1 MSEVCC
7 FYQWSEKKAQ
17 QLVSWVQAHDERYAI
32 FLEESPSTVVLT
44 TPHPRIRCISLP
56 QQNPEK
62 AFEKI
67 AWEFLY
73 LPFSFE
79 DPTHPVLQKLA
90 AVQSEINFR
99 AFDFADQGLQL
110 LHNLRSHLS
119 RPTSWAKDLYGKFKN
134 IPAIVCGGGPSL
146 ASASSELKRL
156 QDRAVIIGCGAGVEA
171 LLKMGI
177 KPHFAAHVDP
187 APCHKFSSADI
198 PVFYELR
205 TDAAVVE
212 KYKGKRFLVAGP
224 GNFPLESWV
233 QEKLGLESVLD
244 GGWTVGTFGVVLATL
259 LGCESIVL
267 AGMDLATSKG
277 QMYSPGVKTTSTTD
291 HFIPLKN
298 REGEPVLSR
307 ADWVKAAQWLD
318 AFALCHP
325 DRKWGTISRKGLE
338 IPSIPLMD
346 LQEFQ
351 AAAVVTNRVQH
362 AVQEA
367 FVHPAP
373 ALWEEIVLSFKKSL
387 EICRKILQEM
397 ERIFPQNPAENGLC
411 AMLEHDLTLEPA
423 FEQVLGPLWSYW
435 LHVIS
440 RHNTAGE
447 WGLYLNRILF
457 FQSLCEKID
466 AI

>member
-7 FYQWSEKKAQ
+7 FYQWSEKKAH
-17 QLVSWVQAHDERYAI
+17 QLVSWVKAHDERYAI
-32 FLEESPSTVVLT
+32 FLEDNPATVILT

-56 QQNPEK
+56 QQTPEK
-62 AFEKI
+62 ALEKI

-79 DPTHPVLQKLA
+79 DPSHPVLQKLA
-90 AVQSEINFR
+90 VVQSEIHFR

-110 LHNLRSHLS
+110 LHNMRSHLS
-119 RPTSWAKDLYGKFKN
+119 HPTSYAKDLYGKFKN
-134 IPAIVCGGGPSL
+134 MTAIVCGGGPSL

-156 QDRAVIIGCGAGVEA
+156 QEGAVIIGCGAGVEA

-187 APCHKFSSADI
+187 APLHKFSSSDI

-205 TDAAVVE
+205 TDASVVE
-212 KYKGKRFLVAGP
+212 KYKGNRFLVAGP

-244 GGWTVGTFGVVLATL
+244 GGWTVGTFGAVIATL
-259 LGCESIVL
+259 LGCETIIL
-267 AGMDLATSKG
+267 AGMDFATTKG
-277 QMYSPGVKTTSTTD
+277 QLYAPGVKTTSNAD
-291 HFIPLKN
+291 HFLPMKN
-298 REGEPVLSR
+298 RDGESVLSR
-307 ADWVKAAQWLD
+307 ADWVKAALWLD
-318 AFALCHP
+318 AFALQHP
-325 DRKWGTISRKGLE
+325 ERKWGTISQKGLE
-338 IPSIPLMD
+338 IPSIPLID
-346 LQEFQ
+346 LKGVQG
-351 AAAVVTNRVQH
+351 AAMANIVPEASVHHVQRI
-362 AVQEA
+362 
-367 FVHPAP
+367 
-373 ALWEEIVLSFKKSL
+373 WEEIDLSFKKSL

-411 AMLEHDLTLEPA
+411 AMLEHDLTQEPA
-423 FEQVLGPLWSYW
+423 FEQVLDPLWSYW

-457 FQSLCEKID
+457 FQSLCEKIN
-466 AI
+466 AV